1 MDWTNKNVH
10 PSKIVNLGDEVDVMV
25 LDIDEERRR
34 ISLGIKQCTQN
45 PWDAFGSEHAKGE
58 KIKGTIKSITDFG
71 IFIGLNGNIDGLVHL
86 SDISWSEPG
95 EEAVR
100 AYNKGDEIETVI
112 LSIDS
117 DRERISL
124 GIKQLEEDPFSDF
137 VAENDKG
144 KIVNGTVK
152 SMDAKAAII
161 DLGNDIEGTLKA
173 SEISRE
179 KVEDVR
185 NVLKEGEEVE
195 VKVISVDRKNR
206 VIALSIKAKDVQD
219 EKDAVRQ
226 HREQDTATEAVTTI
240 GGLIKAKLDDK

>member
-1 MDWTNKNVH
+1 M
-10 PSKIVNLGDEVDVMV
+10 
-25 LDIDEERRR
+25 
-34 ISLGIKQCTQN
+34 
-45 PWDAFGSEHAKGE
+45 
-58 KIKGTIKSITDFG
+58 
-71 IFIGLNGNIDGLVHL
+71 HL

-117 DRERISL
+117 ERERISL